1 MDFRLEC
8 LAHGHHSSCEACSE
22 VRFSEVMSVQSS
34 RSRNTTQL
42 VCWTGRLWG
51 LTCCNTVCP
60 SARWPHT
67 ITHSHTEL
75 PATQAYDQHAPGWHK
90 QTRMVAVLASDQTWT
105 RRHTHKNPWCK
116 WTDIPAHKLRN
127 THTHTIPRAQYRNHY
142 FGMPHCFLLNTA
154 CTQNSPGLS
163 GVSNTGLQQTDMIA

>member
-1 MDFRLEC
+1 MYLKEHLHMNWVPGSWAPQQLKLREYFDCSILP
-8 LAHGHHSSCEACSE
+8 ACRE

-60 SARWPHT
+60 RTRWPHT
-67 ITHSHTEL
+67 ITHSHTQP

-90 QTRMVAVLASDQTWT
+90 QTQMVAVLARDQTWT
-105 RRHTHKNPWCK
+105 CRHTHKNPSYK
-116 WTDIPAHKLRN
+116 WTDIPAHILRN
-127 THTHTIPRAQYRNHY
+127 THTQSPEPNIETITLECHTA
-142 FGMPHCFLLNTA
+142 FF
-154 CTQNSPGLS
+154 
-163 GVSNTGLQQTDMIA
+163 